1 MRRLS
6 TLLLALVVTVIGLLV
21 AGGFATMSGDHAYA
35 KITEEQAATARA
47 YLAEAQSPLPDGA
60 AFGRFER
67 EPGVV
72 LETLTFPHPNPK
84 ATIVIVPGYTAPL
97 EIYAHTIRVFH
108 ETGYAVAGLSQR
120 GQGRSWRPLPNPE
133 KGYVED
139 YRDLSV
145 DLAAF
150 IATIDGPV
158 MVYGNSMGGHIAM
171 LMAGTEEVNV
181 AAYALLVPMAKI
193 HTGEFPYGV
202 AKAMTGFYSTIGFG
216 ANYGFGR
223 GDWRFDSR
231 NPAEATDCSAEASRA
246 HTRHMMV
253 ALDPDLRVQDVTNRW
268 VWETMQS
275 TESVATAEH
284 LARINAPVLTIVAGD
299 DRIVQTE
306 AAEANCKAMP
316 DCRIV
321 KFDGARHC
329 IMHEGARQRLEV
341 LDTALT
347 FFDSVVAKG
356 G

>member
-6 TLLLALVVTVIGLLV
+6 LILLAIIVAVVGLLT

-35 KITEEQAATARA
+35 RITEDQAATARA
-47 YLAEAQSPLPDGA
+47 YLAEAQSPLPEGA
-60 AFGRFER
+60 VFGTFER

-72 LETLTFPHPNPK
+72 LETLTLAHPDPK
-84 ATIVIVPGYTAPL
+84 ATIVLVPGYTAPL

-108 ETGYAVAGLSQR
+108 ETGYAVAALSQR

-139 YRDLSV
+139 YRDLSA

-150 IATIDGPV
+150 IGTIDGPV
-158 MVYGNSMGGHIAM
+158 VVYGNSMGGHIAL
-171 LMAGTEEVNV
+171 LMAGTEDVDV

-193 HTGEFPYGV
+193 LTGEFPYGV
-202 AKAMTGFYSTIGFG
+202 ARAMTGFYSAIGFG

-231 NPAEATDCSAEASRA
+231 DPAKATDCSANPARA

-253 ALDPDLRVQDVTNRW
+253 ALDPELRVQDVTNQF
-268 VWETMQS
+268 VWETMRS
-275 TESVATAEH
+275 TEAVATNEY
-284 LARINAPVLTIVAGD
+284 LARIDVPVLTIVAGD
-299 DRIVQTE
+299 DRVVQTE
-306 AAEANCKAMP
+306 AAEANCKAMS

-321 KFDGARHC
+321 KYSAARHC
-329 IMHEGARQRLEV
+329 IMHESPQQRLEV

-347 FFDSVVAKG
+347 FFDSVVLE
-356 G
+356 